1 MPVISRSMPRSG
13 RLCKPLVL
21 FYHNLLYSLR
31 CQSTPQLGTGVNI
44 TILCLDAHEIKFPVV
59 DSYTSLAKSTRT
71 RLGILVELDCSNH
84 GPTFSYHVS
93 DQSLWDWNAQYE
105 PALELRSLMKP
116 SPHAGAS
123 S

>member
-1 MPVISRSMPRSG
+1 MQHSWL
-13 RLCKPLVL
+13 RLPLTPI
-21 FYHNLLYSLR
+21 YHNLLYSLR

-93 DQSLWDWNAQYE
+93 DQLLWNWNAQYE
-105 PALELRSLMKP
+105 PARELIARVSKVP
-116 SPHAGAS
+116 
-123 S
+123 